1 MNASRSQCKEGIK
14 CHIRYRNIKKQ
25 RVGNNKDLLAGNL
38 YLYLSFHLSIY
49 LDMYMHTQKG
59 GNQVP
64 SLLSK
69 HKS

>member
-1 MNASRSQCKEGIK
+1 MDASRSQCKEGIK
-14 CHIRYRNIKKQ
+14 RHIQCRNIKK
-25 RVGNNKDLLAGNL
+25 RVGNNKDLLAGYL

-49 LDMYMHTQKG
+49 LDMYMHTQNR